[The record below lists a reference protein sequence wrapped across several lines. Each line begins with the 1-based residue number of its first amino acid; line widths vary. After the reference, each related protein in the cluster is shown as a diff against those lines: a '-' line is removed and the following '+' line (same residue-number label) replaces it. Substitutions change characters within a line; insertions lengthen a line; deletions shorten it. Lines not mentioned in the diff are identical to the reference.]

1 MDCSSYVVV
10 SLLIFFYFVPVLD
23 TLLYNMADGLV
34 VLFAHSAFGIGLCPV
49 DCCFY
54 MICSYCLILCCN
66 INKRLCMFLFKALFP
81 STKSMFH
88 RVFDLH
94 SVSQTARIMACLSIL
109 GDFQFSSCV

>member
-66 INKRLCMFLFKALFP
+66 INKRLCFSLKLSFLQP
-81 STKSMFH
+81 SPCFIASLIFTPSRKLP
-88 RVFDLH
+88 V
-94 SVSQTARIMACLSIL
+94 
-109 GDFQFSSCV
+109 